1 MRLKRADKPGRKLRL
16 IRPSA
21 RLHGERFPIS
31 QKVRAALATNAPV
44 ILFTG
49 IGGDNYRQELLAP
62 PPTWGQA
69 LIRQALDRA
78 SQTAKAWKGI
88 GERKLMKN

>member
-31 QKVRAALATNAPV
+31 QKVRAALTTNAPV

-62 PPTWGQA
+62 LPTWGQA

-78 SQTAKAWKGI
+78 SQQQRPEKALEKG
-88 GERKLMKN
+88 N